1 MTNTEGVRETSAYLS
16 KKQNEGWQG
25 SKGIHSRD
33 DRHRKRRREKNLK
46 NLPARLAAQMAR
58 SIRDQKARGGS
69 KTVGK

>member
-46 NLPARLAAQMAR
+46 NLPARLAAQIVR
-58 SIRDQKARGGS
+58 SQKDQAFRNGN